1 MRRSS
6 GEESSTSVL
15 FQNPGSDIDPIDV
28 SSASEALSEVT
39 ELTLQITPKAEWDKM
54 VEAIKHL
61 MGLLNGNAPEYDN
74 FVRGLADLYPG
85 LSAGITN
92 LRSSLVKH
100 SCLVVAQ
107 AAERLGSQFET
118 LGDYIAPLGTQLS
131 HGTKIIADCCK
142 FGILSISRNCPSRRI
157 FAQIMT
163 LAGAKGAVQRTV
175 AAQAIYNIID
185 VWPSEC
191 IGRAK
196 LLDVIQKM
204 LSDASLETRTQT
216 RHTVRRMGVT
226 QGKMYSEL
234 MGMVDPKT
242 RTAIM
247 SEGIVLPPQRI
258 SETPDCRRKRNG
270 SPEARGKA
278 ATPKKVAQS
287 RPSDANNSPRAA
299 LTGRGQLSQ
308 SLKPGMFKPRSF
320 RPSVKPLTRQAP
332 VRKQNQIEL
341 VIGKER
347 HFVKSVRDLLEKQD
361 EQAVLGSLDSIVK
374 GLLVCGRGDVLEIPV
389 LEIFLQLAEKFH
401 REMTELL
408 PRILSFLFEEA
419 RKGDANVSGKANQ
432 VLKRMAKS
440 YSFDALALALDEQ
453 AKSSNVLS
461 FYTELLEKDDL
472 DMGRE
477 GARRVLNLAFRCLD
491 VDRVKAAQVM
501 LVVDTLHPPVFASF
515 MNKLSD
521 KGSKKVRDVLTELFP
536 EMDFPV
542 SKMPRFDAKDRKW
555 MDKVEMELM
564 KVKTAQQWLQ
574 ARSSLYKELD
584 KSLFSD
590 EFSEV
595 SSNLLLSA
603 FEEHGTGDYEL
614 VLDGVFYNLRG
625 KSSRTIESILFQ
637 LTEHVKLEKLFTDF
651 SLHFESTDAVI
662 AKNSMDFCRVMLTRV
677 SREQLASLLPVLCPS
692 LAIALQ
698 SDEPEVRK
706 SAVLFFVELRS
717 TLGADVDPFMETL
730 TPAQVKLIEMY
741 LERRSST

>member
-320 RPSVKPLTRQAP
+320 RPSVKPLTKQAP

>member
-28 SSASEALSEVT
+28 SSASEALSEIN

-61 MGLLNGNAPEYDN
+61 MGLLNGNAPEYDS

-131 HGTKIIADCCK
+131 HGTRIIADCCK

-175 AAQAIYNIID
+175 AAQAIYNVID

-247 SEGIVLPPQRI
+247 GEGIVLPPPQRI

-270 SPEARGKA
+270 SPEMRGKA

-287 RPSDANNSPRAA
+287 RPSEAKDSPRAA

-320 RPSVKPLTRQAP
+320 RPAVKPLTKQAP
-332 VRKQNQIEL
+332 VKKQNQIEL

-347 HFVKSVRDLLEKQD
+347 QFVKLVRDLLEKQD

-374 GLLVCGRGDVLEIPV
+374 GLLVCGRVDVLEIQV
-389 LEIFLQLAEKFH
+389 LEILLQFVEKFY
-401 REMTELL
+401 RDMTEVL
-408 PRILSFLFEEA
+408 PRILSFLFEES
-419 RKGDANVSGKANQ
+419 RKGDASVAGKANE
-432 VLKRMAKS
+432 VLNRMAKR

-453 AKSSNVLS
+453 TKSSNVLS
-461 FYTELLEKDDL
+461 FYTELLEEDDL

-477 GARRVLNLAFRCLD
+477 GARRVLNLAFRCLE

-501 LVVDTLHPPVFASF
+501 LVVDTLHHPVFASF
-515 MNKLSD
+515 MNRLSD

-542 SKMPRFDAKDRKW
+542 SKMPRFDAKDKKW
-555 MDKVEMELM
+555 MDKVETELM

-574 ARSSLYKELD
+574 TRSSLYKELD
-584 KSLFSD
+584 KSLFCD

-625 KSSRTIESILFQ
+625 KSSRTIESILFH

-651 SLHFESTDAVI
+651 SLHFESTDALI
-662 AKNSMDFCRVMLTRV
+662 AKNSMDFCRVMLTRM
-677 SREQLASLLPVLCPS
+677 SQEQLVALLPVLCPS

-706 SAVLFFVELRS
+706 SAVLFFVELHS
-717 TLGADVDPFMETL
+717 TLGADVDPFMEAL

-741 LERRSST
+741 LERRST

>member
-61 MGLLNGNAPEYDN
+61 MGLLNGNAPECDN

-320 RPSVKPLTRQAP
+320 RPSVKPLTKQAP

-453 AKSSNVLS
+453 AKSSNGLS

-515 MNKLSD
+515 MTKLSD

>member
-61 MGLLNGNAPEYDN
+61 MGLLNGNAPECDN

-320 RPSVKPLTRQAP
+320 RPSVKPLTKQAP
-332 VRKQNQIEL
+332 VKKQNQIEL

-347 HFVKSVRDLLEKQD
+347 QFVKLVRDLLEKQD

-453 AKSSNVLS
+453 AKSSNGLS

-515 MNKLSD
+515 MTKLSD